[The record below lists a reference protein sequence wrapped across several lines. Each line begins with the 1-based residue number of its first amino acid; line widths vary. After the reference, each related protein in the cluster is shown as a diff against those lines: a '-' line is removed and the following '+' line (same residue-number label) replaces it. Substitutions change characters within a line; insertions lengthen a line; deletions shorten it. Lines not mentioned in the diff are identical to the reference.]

1 MQRTA
6 TVPATPAPSRPL
18 LGLPSLPIVALA
30 AAVLLVGGA
39 AIVSLFG
46 GLDTET
52 WQRLGYVG
60 IFVTAVI
67 GSASIA
73 LPLPSAAAVIGSAAV
88 LDGPWGIPAWLVIA
102 VVAGAGNTIG
112 ELSGYLAG
120 VGGRSFIERR
130 RGHARLAH
138 WMQRRGGL
146 TLFVLAVIP
155 NPLFDLAGII
165 AGSARMPLRRF
176 LGIVFAGKVVK
187 NAGFA
192 LTGAAGVAVVA
203 ELL

>member
-1 MQRTA
+1 MQRSVA
-6 TVPATPAPSRPL
+6 VPAAPPATPFPGARFV
-18 LGLPSLPIVALA
+18 PIAAMA
-30 AAVLLVGGA
+30 AAVVLIGGA
-39 AIVSLFG
+39 AIVSLFAG
-46 GLDTET
+46 FDTAT

-60 IFVTAVI
+60 IFVTAVV

-88 LDGPWGIPAWLVIA
+88 LDGPWGIPAWLLIA

-120 VGGRSFIERR
+120 VGGRSFIERQP
-130 RGHARLAH
+130 GHARVAR
-138 WMQRRGGL
+138 WMQRRGAI

-155 NPLFDLAGII
+155 NPLFDLAGLI

-176 LGIVFAGKVVK
+176 LGIVFAGKIIK
-187 NAGFA
+187 NGAFA
-192 LTGAAGVAVVA
+192 LTGAAGVAAVA
-203 ELL
+203 ELI